1 MVRQPRGSVVN
12 VIAEMPM
19 PVLLKGKEVIEC
31 PVCGQYD
38 DLILVVDSQDFS
50 ESASLMKCDDGH
62 QWAEPRVP
70 RRLGAELLQRIQS
83 TRPES
88 IDWTEV
94 REGGAGALAPS
105 TVGTPP
111 WLPPSP

>member
-1 MVRQPRGSVVN
+1 MN

-19 PVLLKGKEVIEC
+19 PPLVKAGQVISC

-70 RRLGAELLQRIQS
+70 RRLGAELLQQIQS

-94 REGGAGALAPS
+94 REGAAGALAPS
-105 TVGTPP
+105 TVSIPT
-111 WLPPSP
+111 WLNRRSA